1 MELVRTRTLE
11 RRCERL
17 FYGIGVDTRGSKG
30 ERKTKD
36 HLKQDCRM
44 RERQGG
50 VERGEMWSRRRH
62 ATEGLD
68 RQCDGPVRLL
78 AQRAVMMM
86 MMMMTM
92 MTLS

>member
-11 RRCERL
+11 RGCERL

-50 VERGEMWSRRRH
+50 VERGEMWPRRRH

-86 MMMMTM
+86 MTMTM

>member
-11 RRCERL
+11 RGCERL

-36 HLKQDCRM
+36 HLKKDCRM

-50 VERGEMWSRRRH
+50 VERGEMWPRRRH

-86 MMMMTM
+86 MTMTM